1 MDLLLQALQQLPEF
15 RQLLDTVQSGGAAAA
30 TGLAQINRAHVIA
43 GLYDLGDRPLAVI
56 CQDDLAAKR
65 LQGELKAF
73 LGQEPPVLPGRD
85 LNLYDAAVV
94 SRVWEQRRLRQL
106 YDLGKGQTRLQIFSW
121 ESMSLRTMPKSALF
135 AAAFQ
140 LRLGVQVSVEELLA
154 RLVAMGYSRA
164 PMVEGPGQFA
174 LRGGILDLY
183 SPAEGQ
189 PVRVEFFGDELD
201 TMGYFDPNTQRR
213 TENVEEIT
221 VLPVAE
227 SQPGLHPG
235 GIPGLQRDL
244 QALLARQKR
253 RKNQN
258 ERLIRTLEQD
268 LERLENGVSLP
279 APDRYMALIAPEMTT
294 ALDYV
299 SQDALVVVCDHS
311 GLHRAAKRRMEELG
325 LQLDSLLETGSVAGE
340 LCDFVCQWE
349 EFCARLEGRPV
360 AYLDAFA
367 GAAYPMDRQ
376 PGHLLAFTAKQL
388 PGYGGNL
395 ETAASDLAHYQK
407 MEFSSL
413 VLCGSRRRAEL
424 LQTMLSDRGLSSFL
438 AFPLRAMPR
447 PGQILLAEGNLPS
460 GMEYPT
466 MSLAILTEGQLMA
479 RQTPK
484 AKPAKSGST
493 NRQKLASFTDLSPG
507 DLVVHEQYG
516 IGRFEAM
523 EQIRVDGVIKDYV
536 KIAYQGSD
544 TLYVPATQLDLISKY
559 IGGGE
564 DAPVKLNKIGSDA
577 WQKTKTR
584 ARKAAKDMAG
594 ELIKLYAARKGQSG
608 YAFSADSPWQQEFE
622 DHFPYPET
630 DDQLRCIEEIKG
642 DMESPVPMDRL
653 LCGDVGFGKTEVAL
667 RAVMKAVLDSK
678 QVAILVPTT
687 VLAQQH
693 YQTVV
698 SRFRGFPVNVDV
710 LSRFRTAAQ
719 QKKPGPWT

>member
-1 MDLLLQALQQLPEF
+1 M
-15 RQLLDTVQSGGAAAA
+15 
-30 TGLAQINRAHVIA
+30 
-43 GLYDLGDRPLAVI
+43 
-56 CQDDLAAKR
+56 
-65 LQGELKAF
+65 
-73 LGQEPPVLPGRD
+73 LPGRD

-121 ESMSLRTMPKSALF
+121 ESMSLRTMPKRALF

-367 GAAYPMDRQ
+367 GAAYPLDRQ

-413 VLCGSRRRAEL
+413 VLCGSRR
-424 LQTMLSDRGLSSFL
+424 
-438 AFPLRAMPR
+438 
-447 PGQILLAEGNLPS
+447 PGG
-460 GMEYPT
+460 
-466 MSLAILTEGQLMA
+466 
-479 RQTPK
+479 
-484 AKPAKSGST
+484 
-493 NRQKLASFTDLSPG
+493 
-507 DLVVHEQYG
+507 
-516 IGRFEAM
+516 
-523 EQIRVDGVIKDYV
+523 
-536 KIAYQGSD
+536 
-544 TLYVPATQLDLISKY
+544 
-559 IGGGE
+559 
-564 DAPVKLNKIGSDA
+564 
-577 WQKTKTR
+577 
-584 ARKAAKDMAG
+584 AA
-594 ELIKLYAARKGQSG
+594 
-608 YAFSADSPWQQEFE
+608 AD
-622 DHFPYPET
+622 H
-630 DDQLRCIEEIKG
+630 
-642 DMESPVPMDRL
+642 
-653 LCGDVGFGKTEVAL
+653 AL
-667 RAVMKAVLDSK
+667 
-678 QVAILVPTT
+678 
-687 VLAQQH
+687 
-693 YQTVV
+693 
-698 SRFRGFPVNVDV
+698 G
-710 LSRFRTAAQ
+710 
-719 QKKPGPWT
+719 PGPV